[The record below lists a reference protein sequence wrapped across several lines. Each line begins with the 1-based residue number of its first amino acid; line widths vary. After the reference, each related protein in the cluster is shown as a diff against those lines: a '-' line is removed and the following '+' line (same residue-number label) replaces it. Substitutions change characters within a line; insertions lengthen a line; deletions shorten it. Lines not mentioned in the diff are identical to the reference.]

1 MELEAAREQIK
12 DLRAGLVAA
21 WTARV
26 KAESAL
32 DQVVEASL
40 DMVVEAEVL
49 ALDLGRLEE
58 EEESSGV
65 SGGGDTDA
73 LFFSC
78 DSAIGKALEAL
89 VREHRENC
97 SCRKCRG
104 AVSNSDTAALEE
116 ARLKLDEQTGEL
128 AKLRAE
134 HAALEVR
141 VRAAGVGAGTV
152 VHPSVAL

>member
-1 MELEAAREQIK
+1 MELQAAREQIT
-12 DLRAGLVAA
+12 DLRAGLAAA

-26 KAESAL
+26 KAESEL
-32 DQVVEASL
+32 NMVVEASL

-49 ALDLGRLEE
+49 ALDLGGRLEE
-58 EEESSGV
+58 ESSCV
-65 SGGGDTDA
+65 AGGGGTDA

-89 VREHRENC
+89 VREHRESC
-97 SCRKCRG
+97 SCRKCRVP
-104 AVSNSDTAALEE
+104 VSNSDTAALEE

-134 HAALEVR
+134 HAVLEVR
-141 VRAAGVGAGTV
+141 VRAAGAGAGNV